1 MRYFQLLAATTKKF
15 DSKKNVWISDPH
27 EGFIAA
33 EIKSTK
39 GDTIVVV
46 TSKGAEK
53 TMKKDDVQQMNPP
66 KFEKTED
73 MANLTFLN
81 DASVLHNL
89 RQRYYSM
96 MIYVGFRNFEVCIH
110 KKLLFDVRR

>member
-33 EIKSTK
+33 EIKSAK

-46 TSKGAEK
+46 TSKGAE
-53 TMKKDDVQQMNPP
+53 VS
-66 KFEKTED
+66 
-73 MANLTFLN
+73 ATF
-81 DASVLHNL
+81 V
-89 RQRYYSM
+89 
-96 MIYVGFRNFEVCIH
+96 FR
-110 KKLLFDVRR
+110 